1 MLLLL
6 HLLTLILCVF
16 VCVGGDNNFIA
27 FYFKIDPKKIALI
40 SMWQV
45 GQFAGNAD
53 MYSD

>member
-1 MLLLL
+1 MFYFYVAVIASANT
-6 HLLTLILCVF
+6 HF
-16 VCVGGDNNFIA
+16 VGGDNNFIA